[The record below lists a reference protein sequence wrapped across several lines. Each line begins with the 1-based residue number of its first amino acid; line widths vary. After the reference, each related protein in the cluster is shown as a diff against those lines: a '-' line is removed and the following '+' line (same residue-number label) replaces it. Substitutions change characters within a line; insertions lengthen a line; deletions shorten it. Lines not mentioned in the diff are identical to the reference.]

1 MIGLGLYGSAGTER
15 HKQINNLNLK
25 YAYTKL
31 HSDID
36 VIWNF
41 LSADAGIKR
50 SKANPLKKFA
60 RTDYIL
66 AL

>member
-1 MIGLGLYGSAGTER
+1 MIGLGLYGSAGIER
-15 HKQINNLNLK
+15 HKQINNLK